1 MQLVY
6 TELCKEADLHSV
18 VALSE
23 DKALEDYRAWKALT
37 AAQPTL
43 ACAHLSAAP
52 VQSMC
57 RELIIGVYE
66 PKTWEL
72 MNTGETVG
80 RAGVTTA
87 TAATVEIITQVPA
100 CPR

>member
-1 MQLVY
+1 MEGTHCCTADTRLRPS
-6 TELCKEADLHSV
+6 ELRHH
-18 VALSE
+18 
-23 DKALEDYRAWKALT
+23 T
-37 AAQPTL
+37 
-43 ACAHLSAAP
+43 